1 MDSQIPK
8 QTETIPITTAIDA
21 ILFGDLDHC
30 RAAAAGII
38 IKAINNKI
46 PIIAKLYYH
55 IITESKSPITYLYF
69 LLFFIIL

>member
-1 MDSQIPK
+1 MDSQIPN
-8 QTETIPITTAIDA
+8 QTETTPITTAIDA

-46 PIIAKLYYH
+46 PIIC
-55 IITESKSPITYLYF
+55 TENATIKDNKPINNHLI
-69 LLFFIIL
+69 FFI